1 MSYAAR
7 LLVESGLVSQDQIRN
22 AASRQAIAG
31 GTIGRFLVESGVI
44 SDQDL
49 VSFLVRRFPGS
60 YVPRSSLEN
69 IAPEVI
75 ETIPSD
81 MAAEFRI
88 LPLEL
93 YENNLTLAM
102 ADPSDSHAIEE
113 VAFYTGSFVN
123 PAIVSETDMTWALEK
138 YYGISDEEPPAEDE
152 QEPVSKPRKPVEL
165 KVKPEGQSV
174 DTGIRLK
181 LKKVQVARVV
191 EEVSNL
197 VPAQTSPEECSGAEP
212 ETPVKEEPRSPIEL
226 KSKKEP
232 AAIPLV
238 QKKKPVPEAPQKQT
252 TETSPVLPARTVV
265 VGDEKPAGNINKPPE
280 SREQHAQS
288 STYHKTLAP
297 SEKST
302 IKEALADRIPGLK
315 KEKQTLEEPAGTV
328 TEAIQS
334 APSQVIRNEIV
345 PVQSAPEPQEPA
357 MTAQER
363 EKKRKEL
370 MEAIKT
376 GRDIDELVEKVF
388 DVFALYC
395 RRSLFFLVKRGE
407 IRGRSGRYTDTDKD
421 AVRTIVIDRE
431 DPSLIRRTCDAG
443 APYYGPA
450 STETADRIIFKT
462 LGSQTGKVMIIPLK
476 VGKRNAG
483 VFYLDNLFEELK
495 PPLSQTIAAVEA
507 AGDAM
512 ARLIYSRKQSGP
524 A

>member
-7 LLVESGLVSQDQIRN
+7 LLVESGLVSKDQIRE

-60 YVPRSSLEN
+60 YVPRNLLKNISL
-69 IAPEVI
+69 EVI

-138 YYGISDEEPPAEDE
+138 YYGISDELPSEEHE
-152 QEPVSKPRKPVEL
+152 REPVSKPQQPVEL
-165 KVKPEGQSV
+165 KVKPEGSSV

-197 VPAQTSPEECSGAEP
+197 VPAQKSPEERPAQQQ
-212 ETPVKEEPRSPIEL
+212 EEEARSPIEL

-232 AAIPLV
+232 DAIPLV
-238 QKKKPVPEAPQKQT
+238 QKKKPASEAKPKDKT
-252 TETSPVLPARTVV
+252 GTSPVQPARTVV
-265 VGDEKPAGNINKPPE
+265 VGDEKPAGALGKAPE
-280 SREQHAQS
+280 SRDQHAQS

-315 KEKQTLEEPAGTV
+315 TAKQNGNKTAKAGNAAAAV
-328 TEAIQS
+328 QS
-334 APSQVIRNEIV
+334 APSKVIRKDVI
-345 PVQSAPEPQEPA
+345 PVESTPEQSEPA
-357 MTAQER
+357 MTDQDR

-370 MEAIKT
+370 METIKT

-388 DVFALYC
+388 DIFALYC
-395 RRSLFFLVKRGE
+395 RRSLFFLAKRGE
-407 IRGRSGRYTDTDKD
+407 IRGRSGRYADMDKN

-431 DPSLIRRTCDAG
+431 SPSMIRRTCDAG

-450 STETADRIIFKT
+450 STETADRMIYKT
-462 LGSQTGKVMIIPLK
+462 LGSETEKVMIIPLK
-476 VGKRNAG
+476 VGKRTAG
-483 VFYLDNLFEELK
+483 VFYLDNLFEKLK